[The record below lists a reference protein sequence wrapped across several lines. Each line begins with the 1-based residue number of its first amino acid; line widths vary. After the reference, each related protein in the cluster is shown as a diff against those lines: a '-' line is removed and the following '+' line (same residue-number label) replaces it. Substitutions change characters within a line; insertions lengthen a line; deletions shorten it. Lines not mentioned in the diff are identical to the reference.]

1 MVFKTNDRTVSI
13 TGLITDG
20 QTGQTRIA
28 TDKLDLIL
36 VDAISDEMRSDGKFC
51 TGQVLVR

>member
-1 MVFKTNDRTVSI
+1 MDI
-13 TGLITDG
+13 TGLVTDSK
-20 QTGQTRIA
+20 TGKTRIA

-51 TGQVLVR
+51 TGQVLFNFKC